1 MYRYFKPGQTV
12 LFQGDSITDC
22 ARRDGCEPF
31 GFGYANKIK
40 NIYNELFSDAEVSTV
55 NRVSQNDGYGY
66 PPVFAD
72 SGVNFVNRGVSGD
85 RAHRILGRFDE
96 DILAVKPDFISIL
109 VGVNEVYHH
118 LPEKPNSY
126 YPPERYEESY
136 KKLLLRI
143 REELPKTEIMVIE
156 PFLIPSDNP
165 LYEQRKTELRILA
178 AIARDLAMK
187 HADRFV
193 PMWGIYNDVIA
204 RKEATPVSLSW
215 DGVHPTPLGHTYIAN
230 AYLKALGIL

>member
-1 MYRYFKPGQTV
+1 MRRYFKPGQTV

-31 GFGYANKIK
+31 GYGYANKVK
-40 NIYNELFSDAEVSTV
+40 NVYNELFSDAEVSTV
-55 NRVSQNDGYGY
+55 NRLTESDGYGY
-66 PPVFAD
+66 PPVLAD

-85 RAHRILGRFDE
+85 RAHRILGRFEE

-126 YPPERYEESY
+126 YPPERFEESY
-136 KKLLLRI
+136 RKLLLRI
-143 REELPKTEIMVIE
+143 REELPHTEIMVIE

-165 LYEQRKTELRILA
+165 LYGQRLRALNFLA
-178 AIARDLAMK
+178 SITRDLAMK
-187 HADRFV
+187 HADRFL
-193 PMWGIYNDVIA
+193 PMWGIYNGVIA
-204 RKEATPVSLSW
+204 RKEASPEKLSW
-215 DGVHPTPLGHTYIAN
+215 DGVHPTPLGHTYIAE
-230 AYLKALGIL
+230 AYLKELEII

>member
-22 ARRDGCEPF
+22 ARCDGCEPF

-40 NIYNELFSDAEVSTV
+40 NVYNELFSDAEVSTV
-55 NRVSQNDGYGY
+55 NRVTENDGYGY
-66 PPVFAD
+66 PPPLAD
-72 SGVNFVNRGVSGD
+72 SGVNFVNRGVSGN
-85 RAHRILGRFDE
+85 RVHHVLGRFEE

-118 LPEKPNSY
+118 KPEKPSSF
-126 YPPERYEESY
+126 YPPERYEENY

-143 REELPKTEIMVIE
+143 REELPNTEIMVIE
-156 PFLIPSDNP
+156 PFLIPCDNP

-178 AIARDLAMK
+178 AIARDVAMQY
-187 HADRFV
+187 ADRFL

-204 RKEATPVSLSW
+204 RKEAAPDKLSW

-230 AYLKALGIL
+230 AYLKTLGIL